1 MTTEEFIKK
10 AKDKHGDRYD
20 YGKLVYVKSTEK
32 VEIVCSKH
40 GSFWQTPHKHN
51 QGCGCQK
58 CAIDII
64 KKKATG
70 NINKFLDKA
79 KSIHNNKYGYEK
91 VVYISAKEPITIV
104 CPIHGDFK
112 QTPDSH
118 LRGCGCT
125 KCSNQKTSERMLG
138 NKKVSVQK
146 FIDRANSIHKNKYDY
161 SKVVFQKT
169 QEKIDIVCPQHG
181 TFKLTVN
188 KHLLGKECP
197 KCTMH
202 GRVQNGW
209 NTSAW
214 EKAGVSSK
222 NFVAYSIYIIKCTK
236 DEEQFYK
243 IGKTFRSIGKRI
255 KKIEEVGYTVELLE
269 QIVGT
274 ASDISKK
281 EKDMHKQNRK
291 AKYVPTVFF
300 CGCQE
305 CYTEVIL

>member
-51 QGCGCQK
+51 Q
-58 CAIDII
+58 
-64 KKKATG
+64 
-70 NINKFLDKA
+70 
-79 KSIHNNKYGYEK
+79 
-91 VVYISAKEPITIV
+91 
-104 CPIHGDFK
+104 
-112 QTPDSH
+112 
-118 LRGCGCT
+118 GCGCT

-222 NFVAYSIYIIKCTK
+222 NFVAYSIYIYNKM
-236 DEEQFYK
+236 Y
-243 IGKTFRSIGKRI
+243 
-255 KKIEEVGYTVELLE
+255 
-269 QIVGT
+269 
-274 ASDISKK
+274 
-281 EKDMHKQNRK
+281 
-291 AKYVPTVFF
+291 
-300 CGCQE
+300 
-305 CYTEVIL
+305 